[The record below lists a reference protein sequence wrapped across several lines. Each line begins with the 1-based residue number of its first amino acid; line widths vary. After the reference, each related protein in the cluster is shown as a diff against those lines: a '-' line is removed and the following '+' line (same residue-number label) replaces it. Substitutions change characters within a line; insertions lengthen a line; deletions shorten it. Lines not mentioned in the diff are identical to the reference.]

1 MILLTKGSWT
11 PLLCPK
17 VFVNADTLHSSTKFI
32 NKSLHHTTANV
43 DPINDNNNNNNN
55 NNKAITLLSLLL
67 SPYTLLLWM
76 SMIVLNVGSLDVGSF
91 VAYYLANN
99 HVMVSW

>member
-43 DPINDNNNNNNN
+43 DPINVNNNNN

-91 VAYYLANN
+91 DAYYLANN
-99 HVMVSW
+99 HVIVSW